1 MSIPTPTA
9 KAESPTDITKLIHAL
24 IGLNLESSG
33 GKVFSNSAFV
43 G

>member
-1 MSIPTPTA
+1 MSVPVLTA
-9 KAESPTDITKLIHAL
+9 KAESPTDIAKLDQAL

-33 GKVFSNSAFV
+33 GKVLSNSAFD